1 MSRYQIKELEQA
13 VEQLTSDAKSS
24 KDTYEDQIYDLRKQ
38 IESMNAQLK
47 CEKEFIESQ
56 MAEREQER
64 DDYESKIKQLNELV
78 DRKATKVVE
87 RDMDTQLKN
96 YVQELEMKV
105 KELELL
111 LQERTDRLNKLS
123 IVNEELERTR
133 SDVNLAEQSE
143 IRKQSYY

>member
-1 MSRYQIKELEQA
+1 
-13 VEQLTSDAKSS
+13 
-24 KDTYEDQIYDLRKQ
+24 
-38 IESMNAQLK
+38 MNAQLK